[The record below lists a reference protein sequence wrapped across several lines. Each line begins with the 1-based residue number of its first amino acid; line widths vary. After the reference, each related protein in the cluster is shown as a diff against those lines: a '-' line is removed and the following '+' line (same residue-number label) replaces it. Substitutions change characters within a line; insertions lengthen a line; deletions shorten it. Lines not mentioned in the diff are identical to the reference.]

1 MSGSRLETFKLTVL
15 FPLLKLNV
23 FFNHTQLV
31 NNFNLCNLF
40 ECYLLQIL
48 LLCFGVGGGYF
59 DRLSTPTTA
68 CCFEQLPRRN
78 LRLVVTYLFNSLLR
92 NTPLLFVLASPGLVY
107 YTIYHSLPTLQSFL
121 YWIYS
126 LMDFQIIIKYQ
137 HTYLLK

>member
-31 NNFNLCNLF
+31 NNFNLCNL
-40 ECYLLQIL
+40 
-48 LLCFGVGGGYF
+48 
-59 DRLSTPTTA
+59 
-68 CCFEQLPRRN
+68 
-78 LRLVVTYLFNSLLR
+78 VVTYLFNSLFQT
-92 NTPLLFVLASPGLVY
+92 TPLLFVSASPGLVY